1 MITTVLEQTHRC
13 HSCVGGEKMGVEKNP

>member
-1 MITTVLEQTHRC
+1 MITTVLEQTHHC